1 MDSKYLKY
9 KIKYYQLKQKIN
21 KQINK
26 QNGGASEGD
35 NYFNQKEVNENKPSI
50 YLFKASWC
58 GHCINF
64 RETWNAL
71 ADKFH
76 DKINFISYDSK
87 NDSKKMKE
95 WRVEGFPTLI
105 FRKGTSATEYN
116 GDRDIDSLINF
127 IKNQI

>member
-21 KQINK
+21 KQ
-26 QNGGASEGD
+26 NGGGINED
-35 NYFNQKEVNENKPSI
+35 NYFNQKEVSENKPSI

-64 RETWNAL
+64 KETWNAL
-71 ADKFH
+71 ADKFN
-76 DKINFISYDSK
+76 DKINFISYDSAK
-87 NDSKKMKE
+87 DSKKMKE

-105 FRKGTSATEYN
+105 FRKGSSATEYN
-116 GDRDIDSLINF
+116 GDRDINSLIEF